1 MILINEEDAEE
12 EEQDDEV
19 DDGKDARRKAREL
32 RKAQL
37 LDKQRKSYSDLS
49 NQKIKLAQHGEYGT
63 GKIDGIH
70 KEELNAALGL
80 AGDDA

>member
-1 MILINEEDAEE
+1 MILIDEEDEE
-12 EEQDDEV
+12 QQDDEQV

-37 LDKQRKSYSDLS
+37 LDKQRKNYSDLS

-63 GKIDGIH
+63 GKIDGTH
-70 KEELNAALGL
+70 KLKLNVALGL